1 MKKNMGSLDRG
12 LRLFIALVLVIL
24 FFSGQVSGILG
35 MIALAVACIFI
46 LTSLV
51 SFCPLYVALGLK
63 TSKN

>member
-12 LRLFIALVLVIL
+12 LRLFVAAVLVIL
-24 FFSGQVSGILG
+24 FFSGQISGVLG
-35 MIALAVACIFI
+35 IIGLVLAGVFI